1 MRAAGTYAETVL
13 RTPRSALENIKELVL
28 SGAAWGAGTAWLLP
42 STTALMGMQKVW
54 RPDQLQWMNRLYCDT
69 MVRATFSKWR
79 AVVHPGV
86 DPKRQYIFAQ
96 NHTNHF
102 DQVTMYC
109 ATPHFKQG
117 LELETHFDYPFY
129 GWFMKSRGTIPVPAD
144 RTKRTD
150 AIREHM
156 RREVFEE
163 NHSILA
169 FPEGTRTADG
179 RVKAFRRGIF
189 YIARDLGIPIVPT
202 TVTGMFDIMRKG
214 SIRIHPGKEITVYID
229 EPVETAGLTDAQVP
243 ELVEHVHSVISA
255 RVDAWFDAR
264 AAEARA

>member
-1 MRAAGTYAETVL
+1 MQTEDRNDPTPEAPQTLAANV
-13 RTPRSALENIKELVL
+13 KELAL
-28 SGAAWGAGTAWLLP
+28 SGLAWGAGLSWLLP
-42 STTALMGMQKVW
+42 STTALMAMQKVW

-69 MVRATFSKWR
+69 MVRATFSNWR
-79 AVVHPGV
+79 AVVHPDV

-117 LELETHFDYPFY
+117 LELETHFKYPFY

-144 RTKRTD
+144 REKRTD

-163 NHSILA
+163 HHSILA
-169 FPEGTRTADG
+169 FPEGTRTLDG
-179 RVKAFRRGIF
+179 RVANFRRGIF
-189 YIARDLGIPIVPT
+189 FIARDLGIPIAPT
-202 TVTGMFDIMRKG
+202 AVTGMYDVMKKG
-214 SIRIHPGKEITVYID
+214 SLRIHPGQDVTVYID
-229 EPVETAGLTDAQVP
+229 EPVETAGLTDAQVV
-243 ELVEHVHSVISA
+243 EATEHVRSVIA
-255 RVDAWFDAR
+255 KRVDAWFEEQGR
-264 AAEARA
+264 